1 MADDTS
7 SGTSSSGTRRADD
20 ADGGGRI
27 WQGLKTLLGVKPAPT
42 VREQLED
49 FLEGDGDMPGGAGEA
64 EGDDL
69 SSVEREMLKNL
80 LHFGALTAD
89 DAAVPRSD
97 IIAIAETASFDELVA
112 AFAEAGHSRLP
123 VYRETLDHIIGM
135 IHVKDVFAILAGKG
149 EPPAEGIAALM
160 RQPRYVPQSM
170 RALELLAEMRATRTH
185 LAIVVDEYSGTD
197 GLVTIEDLMEEIVG
211 DIEDEH
217 DDEPE
222 AMVVAREDGMWDVD
236 ARAELDDLAQQLDPK
251 LAEVEEDVDTIGG
264 LAVVL
269 AGRVPDVGAMLT
281 HASGWRIEVIEADDR
296 RVAKVRLHRP
306 AGSAT
311 SE

>member
-1 MADDTS
+1 MADD
-7 SGTSSSGTRRADD
+7 SSSSARRSDD
-20 ADGGGRI
+20 SDGGGRI

-49 FLEGDGDMPGGAGEA
+49 FLDGDGDLPGGNGEP
-64 EGDDL
+64 EVDDL
-69 SSVEREMLKNL
+69 SRVEREMLKNL
-80 LHFGALTAD
+80 LHFGELTAD

-97 IIAIAETASFDELVA
+97 IIAIAESATFDELVA

-123 VYRETLDHIIGM
+123 VYRDTLDDIVGM
-135 IHVKDVFAILAGKG
+135 IHVKDVFAILAGA
-149 EPPAEGIAALM
+149 AERPSAIAALM

-170 RALELLAEMRATRTH
+170 RALELLADMRATRTH

-222 AMVVAREDGMWDVD
+222 DLVTAQADGAWDVD
-236 ARAELDDLAQQLDPK
+236 ARAELDDLAERLDAR
-251 LAEVEEDVDTIGG
+251 LGDVEEDVDTVGG

-269 AGRVPDVGAMLT
+269 AGHVPETGAVLT
-281 HASGWRIEVIEADDR
+281 HGSGWRIEVLEADER
-296 RVAKVRLHRP
+296 RVARVRLHP
-306 AGSAT
+306 PHLAHASDK
-311 SE
+311 

>member
-1 MADDTS
+1 MPDD
-7 SGTSSSGTRRADD
+7 SSSSARRNEE

-27 WQGLKTLLGVKPAPT
+27 WQGLKALLGVKPAPT

-49 FLEGDGDMPGGAGEA
+49 FLDGDGELPGAQGEA
-64 EGDDL
+64 DGDDL
-69 SSVEREMLKNL
+69 SRVEREMLKNL
-80 LHFGALTAD
+80 LHFGELTAD

-123 VYRETLDHIIGM
+123 VYRDTLDQIIGM
-135 IHVKDVFAILAGKG
+135 IHVKDVFAILAGTAQ
-149 EPPAEGIAALM
+149 PPEAITALM

-170 RALELLAEMRATRTH
+170 RALELLADMRATRTH

-222 AMVVAREDGMWDVD
+222 ELIIARGDGMWDVD
-236 ARAELDDLAQQLDPK
+236 ARVELEDLAEQFDARLED
-251 LAEVEEDVDTIGG
+251 VDEDVDTIGG

-269 AGRVPDVGAMLT
+269 AGQVPEAGTMLT
-281 HASGWRIEVIEADDR
+281 HASGWRIEVTEADER
-296 RVAKVRLHRP
+296 RVARVRLHRP
-306 AGSAT
+306 AAEVEVDG
-311 SE
+311 

>member
-1 MADDTS
+1 MPDD
-7 SGTSSSGTRRADD
+7 SSSSARRSDD
-20 ADGGGRI
+20 PDGGGRI
-27 WQGLKTLLGVKPAPT
+27 WQGLKTLLGIKPAPT

-49 FLEGDGDMPGGAGEA
+49 FLDGEGELPGAQGEP

-69 SSVEREMLKNL
+69 SAVEREMLKNL
-80 LHFGALTAD
+80 LHFGELTAD

-97 IIAIAETASFDELVA
+97 IIAIAETASFDDLVA

-135 IHVKDVFAILAGKG
+135 VHVKDVFAILAGIA
-149 EPPAEGIAALM
+149 ERPAAITTLM

-197 GLVTIEDLMEEIVG
+197 GIVTIEDLMEEIVG

-222 AMVVAREDGMWDVD
+222 ELVVARGDGMWDVD
-236 ARAELDDLAQQLDPK
+236 ARVELEDLAEQFADARLE
-251 LAEVEEDVDTIGG
+251 EVDEDVDTIGG

-269 AGRVPDVGAMLT
+269 AGQVPEAGAMLT
-281 HASGWRIEVIEADDR
+281 HGSGWRIEVLEADER

-306 AGSAT
+306 IIEAAA
-311 SE
+311 EA

>member
-1 MADDTS
+1 MPDD
-7 SGTSSSGTRRADD
+7 SSSSARRSDD
-20 ADGGGRI
+20 SDGGGRI

-42 VREQLED
+42 AREQLED
-49 FLEGDGDMPGGAGEA
+49 FLDGEGDLPGGGGEG
-64 EGDDL
+64 ESGDDL
-69 SSVEREMLKNL
+69 SRVEREMLKNL
-80 LHFGALTAD
+80 LHFGELTAD

-123 VYRETLDHIIGM
+123 VYRGTLDDIVGM
-135 IHVKDVFAILAGKG
+135 IHLKDVFAILAGAA
-149 EPPAEGIAALM
+149 ERPAAIADLM

-185 LAIVVDEYSGTD
+185 LAIVFNEYSGTD
-197 GLVTIEDLMEEIVG
+197 GLVTIEDLVEEIVG

-222 AMVVAREDGMWDVD
+222 ELIVQQTDGAWDVD
-236 ARAELDDLAQQLDPK
+236 ARAELEDLADRLDER
-251 LAEVEEDVDTIGG
+251 LGEVDEDVDTIGG

-269 AGRVPDVGAMLT
+269 AGQVPTAGTILT
-281 HASGWRIEVIEADDR
+281 HGSGWRIEILDADER
-296 RVAKVRLHRP
+296 RVTRIRLHAP
-306 AGSAT
+306 QSDDLANTHGD
-311 SE
+311 

>member
-1 MADDTS
+1 MSEDSSTSARRSDDS
-7 SGTSSSGTRRADD
+7 
-20 ADGGGRI
+20 DGGGRI
-27 WQGLKTLLGVKPAPT
+27 WRGLKTLLGVKPAPT
-42 VREQLED
+42 AREQLED
-49 FLEGDGDMPGGAGEA
+49 FLDGDGDLPGGTSQEEG
-64 EGDDL
+64 GDDL
-69 SSVEREMLKNL
+69 SGVEREMLKNM
-80 LHFGALTAD
+80 LHFGELTAD

-97 IIAIAETASFDELVA
+97 IIAISESASFDDLVA

-123 VYRETLDHIIGM
+123 VYRDTLDDIVGM
-135 IHVKDVFAILAGKG
+135 IHVKDAFAILANGA
-149 EPPAEGIAALM
+149 PRPDSIAALM

-185 LAIVVDEYSGTD
+185 LAIVLNEYSGTD

-222 AMVVAREDGMWDVD
+222 ELIIARGDGMWDVD
-236 ARAELDDLAQQLDPK
+236 ARAELEDLAEQFDARLED
-251 LAEVEEDVDTIGG
+251 VDEDVDTIGG

-269 AGRVPDVGAMLT
+269 AGQVPETGTMLT
-281 HASGWRIEVIEADDR
+281 HGSGWRIEVLEADER

-306 AGSAT
+306 TTERKAT
-311 SE
+311 D

>member
-1 MADDTS
+1 MPDD
-7 SGTSSSGTRRADD
+7 SSSSARRNEEADS
-20 ADGGGRI
+20 GGRI
-27 WQGLKTLLGVKPAPT
+27 WQGLKALLGVKPVPS

-49 FLEGDGDMPGGAGEA
+49 FLDGDGELPGAQGEP
-64 EGDDL
+64 ESDDL
-69 SSVEREMLKNL
+69 SPVEREMLKNL
-80 LHFGALTAD
+80 LHFGELTAD

-97 IIAIAETASFDELVA
+97 IIAIAETASFDDLVA

-123 VYRETLDHIIGM
+123 VYRETLDHIVGM
-135 IHVKDVFAILAGKG
+135 IHVKDVFAILAGTADR
-149 EPPAEGIAALM
+149 PAAITTLM

-197 GLVTIEDLMEEIVG
+197 GIVTIEDLMEEIVG
-211 DIEDEH
+211 EIEDEH

-222 AMVVAREDGMWDVD
+222 ELIIARGQGMWDVD
-236 ARAELDDLAQQLDPK
+236 ARVELEDLGEQLDAR
-251 LAEVEEDVDTIGG
+251 LEEVDEDVDTIGG

-269 AGRVPDVGAMLT
+269 AGHVPAAGEMLT
-281 HASGWRIEVIEADDR
+281 HGSGWRIEVLDADER

-306 AGSAT
+306 AVAGDA
-311 SE
+311 